1 MIIKKIKLENIR
13 SYINHEIEF
22 PEGSVLLS
30 GDIGSGKSSVLLAI
44 DFVLFGLRRGDL
56 NGSMLLRNGKN
67 SGYAE
72 LSFTVLNK
80 NVIIKRNLK
89 RVKNTIVQ
97 DTGYIIIDGKK
108 KEASALELKQIVLEL
123 LNYPQDL
130 LTKSKPL
137 VYHYTVYTPQ
147 EEMKQIL
154 YADNEVRLDTLRK
167 VFGIDKYKRIK
178 ENSKIFLTRLRELV
192 KGLDLETS
200 DVNDLELEKKDL
212 EKQIDNLKEESKK
225 LEQDKDVLDN
235 KISQVK
241 QDIKGIEEK
250 KEVLFEL
257 KAGLNSIDIR
267 LNNNIKEISRKNSEI
282 TEIKKVLE
290 SLEKYLE
297 KNKELEGM
305 DLKLLISEKQK
316 EINFMQDTLDKLSYK
331 FNELS
336 IKKKNSTKNIEN
348 IINLDICPSCK
359 QKVGKSHKDAIIS
372 LEENI
377 VKECN
382 DEIKNIDES
391 IKDASKNL
399 GKFQVE
405 IELLKDKVRQ
415 IEIIKLQIRS
425 HEDKK
430 SALSNLEHELKKLK
444 EEVGSLNL
452 EKINVN
458 KEIGKYE
465 NIEDSYNKFYNE
477 MMKIIEKQKDL
488 ALKKGGFNVLLEQ
501 FEIKLKDLIK
511 QLSRK
516 NVLITRKIKITS
528 LHSWINDDLISIVSN
543 IERSIMM
550 KVHHDFSTLFEKWFN
565 TLVGAE
571 NINVKLDDEFT
582 PVVEQDGFRIDFE
595 CLSGGEKTAAS
606 LAYRLSL
613 NQVINHVMGNLNTKD
628 LIILDEPTDGFS
640 EDQIDRMRNVLEEL
654 NLKQIII
661 VSHESKI
668 ESFVQNV
675 IKLNKRNHVTEI
687 VY

>member
-80 NVIIKRNLK
+80 NVTIKRNLK

-167 VFGIDKYKRIK
+167 VFGIDKYKRVK
-178 ENSKIFLTRLRELV
+178 ENSKIFLIKLRELV

-382 DEIKNIDES
+382 DEIKNIDEN

-465 NIEDSYNKFYNE
+465 NIEDSYNKFYSE

>member
-80 NVIIKRNLK
+80 NVTIKRNLK

-305 DLKLLISEKQK
+305 D
-316 EINFMQDTLDKLSYK
+316 
-331 FNELS
+331 
-336 IKKKNSTKNIEN
+336 
-348 IINLDICPSCK
+348 
-359 QKVGKSHKDAIIS
+359 
-372 LEENI
+372 
-377 VKECN
+377 
-382 DEIKNIDES
+382 
-391 IKDASKNL
+391 
-399 GKFQVE
+399 
-405 IELLKDKVRQ
+405 
-415 IEIIKLQIRS
+415 
-425 HEDKK
+425 
-430 SALSNLEHELKKLK
+430 
-444 EEVGSLNL
+444 
-452 EKINVN
+452 
-458 KEIGKYE
+458 
-465 NIEDSYNKFYNE
+465 
-477 MMKIIEKQKDL
+477 
-488 ALKKGGFNVLLEQ
+488 
-501 FEIKLKDLIK
+501 
-511 QLSRK
+511 
-516 NVLITRKIKITS
+516 
-528 LHSWINDDLISIVSN
+528 
-543 IERSIMM
+543 
-550 KVHHDFSTLFEKWFN
+550 
-565 TLVGAE
+565 
-571 NINVKLDDEFT
+571 
-582 PVVEQDGFRIDFE
+582 
-595 CLSGGEKTAAS
+595 
-606 LAYRLSL
+606 
-613 NQVINHVMGNLNTKD
+613 
-628 LIILDEPTDGFS
+628 
-640 EDQIDRMRNVLEEL
+640 
-654 NLKQIII
+654 
-661 VSHESKI
+661 
-668 ESFVQNV
+668 
-675 IKLNKRNHVTEI
+675 
-687 VY
+687 

>member
-1 MIIKKIKLENIR
+1 MI
-13 SYINHEIEF
+13 
-22 PEGSVLLS
+22 
-30 GDIGSGKSSVLLAI
+30 
-44 DFVLFGLRRGDL
+44 
-56 NGSMLLRNGKN
+56 
-67 SGYAE
+67 
-72 LSFTVLNK
+72 
-80 NVIIKRNLK
+80 
-89 RVKNTIVQ
+89 
-97 DTGYIIIDGKK
+97 
-108 KEASALELKQIVLEL
+108 
-123 LNYPQDL
+123 
-130 LTKSKPL
+130 
-137 VYHYTVYTPQ
+137 
-147 EEMKQIL
+147 
-154 YADNEVRLDTLRK
+154 
-167 VFGIDKYKRIK
+167 
-178 ENSKIFLTRLRELV
+178 
-192 KGLDLETS
+192 
-200 DVNDLELEKKDL
+200 
-212 EKQIDNLKEESKK
+212 
-225 LEQDKDVLDN
+225 
-235 KISQVK
+235 
-241 QDIKGIEEK
+241 
-250 KEVLFEL
+250 
-257 KAGLNSIDIR
+257 
-267 LNNNIKEISRKNSEI
+267 
-282 TEIKKVLE
+282 
-290 SLEKYLE
+290 
-297 KNKELEGM
+297 
-305 DLKLLISEKQK
+305 ISEKQK
-316 EINFMQDTLDKLSYK
+316 EINCMQDTIDKLRYK
-331 FNELS
+331 VEELS

-348 IINLDICPSCK
+348 IINLDMCPSCK

>member
-80 NVIIKRNLK
+80 NVTIKRNLK

-465 NIEDSYNKFYNE
+465 NIEDSYNKFYSE

>member
-1 MIIKKIKLENIR
+1 MIIKKIRLENIR

-72 LSFTVLNK
+72 LNFIVLDK
-80 NVIIKRNLK
+80 NVTIKRNLK

-97 DTGYIIIDGKK
+97 DTGHIIIDGKK

-167 VFGIDKYKRIK
+167 VFGIDKYKRVK
-178 ENSKIFLTRLRELV
+178 ENSKIFLIKLRELV
-192 KGLDLETS
+192 KGLDLETN
-200 DVNDLELEKKDL
+200 DVNDLELEKNDL
-212 EKQIDNLKEESKK
+212 EKQIYSLKDDSEK
-225 LEQDKDVLDN
+225 LEKDKDILDN

-241 QDIKGIEEK
+241 QDIKEIEEK

-257 KAGLNSIDIR
+257 KAGLNSIEFR

-316 EINFMQDTLDKLSYK
+316 EINFMQDTLNKLNYK
-331 FNELS
+331 FNELN
-336 IKKKNSTKNIEN
+336 IKKKNSLKNKEN
-348 IINLDICPSCK
+348 IVNLNICPSCK
-359 QKVGKSHKDAIIS
+359 QKVEKNHKDAIIA
-372 LEENI
+372 LEDNI
-377 VKECN
+377 FKECS
-382 DEIKNIDES
+382 DEIKNIDEN
-391 IKDASKNL
+391 IKDASKSL
-399 GKFQVE
+399 SKFQAE
-405 IELLKDKVRQ
+405 NELLKDKVRQ
-415 IEIIKLQIRS
+415 IEVIKLQIRS

-430 SALSNLEHELKKLK
+430 SALSNLEQELKKLK

-452 EKINVN
+452 EKININ
-458 KEIGKYE
+458 KDIGKYE
-465 NIEDSYNKFYNE
+465 NIEDSYNKLYNE

-488 ALKKGGFNVLLEQ
+488 ALKKGGVNVLIEQ
-501 FEIKLKDLIK
+501 IGIKLKDLTNK
-511 QLSRK
+511 LSRK
-516 NVLITRKIKITS
+516 NVLIIRKIKITS

-550 KVHHDFSTLFEKWFN
+550 KVHHDFSTLFEKLFN

-571 NINVKLDDEFT
+571 NISVKLDDEFT

>member
-67 SGYAE
+67 SGYVE

-167 VFGIDKYKRIK
+167 VFGIDKYKRVK

-382 DEIKNIDES
+382 DEIKNIDEN

-465 NIEDSYNKFYNE
+465 NIEDSYNKFYSE

>member
-80 NVIIKRNLK
+80 NVTIKRNLK

-316 EINFMQDTLDKLSYK
+316 EINFMQDILDKLNYK
-331 FNELS
+331 FNELN
-336 IKKKNSTKNIEN
+336 IKKKNSLKNIEN

>member
-1 MIIKKIKLENIR
+1 MIIKKIRLENIR

-30 GDIGSGKSSVLLAI
+30 GYIGSGKSSVLLAI

-80 NVIIKRNLK
+80 NVTIKRNLK

-316 EINFMQDTLDKLSYK
+316 EINFMQDILDKLNYK
-331 FNELS
+331 FNELN
-336 IKKKNSTKNIEN
+336 IKKKNSLKNKEN
-348 IINLDICPSCK
+348 IVNLNICPSCK
-359 QKVGKSHKDAIIS
+359 QKVEKNHKDAIIA
-372 LEENI
+372 LEDNI
-377 VKECN
+377 FKECS
-382 DEIKNIDES
+382 DEIKNIDEN
-391 IKDASKNL
+391 IKDASKSL
-399 GKFQVE
+399 SKFQAE
-405 IELLKDKVRQ
+405 NELLKDKVRQ
-415 IEIIKLQIRS
+415 IEVIKLQIRS

-430 SALSNLEHELKKLK
+430 SALSNLEQELKKLK

-452 EKINVN
+452 EKININ
-458 KEIGKYE
+458 KDIGKYE
-465 NIEDSYNKFYNE
+465 NIEDSYNKLYNE

-488 ALKKGGFNVLLEQ
+488 ALKKGGVNVLIEQ
-501 FEIKLKDLIK
+501 IGIKLKDLTNK
-511 QLSRK
+511 LSRK
-516 NVLITRKIKITS
+516 NVLIIRKIKITS

-571 NINVKLDDEFT
+571 NISVKLDDEFT

>member
-80 NVIIKRNLK
+80 NVTIKRNLK

-382 DEIKNIDES
+382 DEIKNIDEN

-465 NIEDSYNKFYNE
+465 NIEDSYNKFYSE

>member
-1 MIIKKIKLENIR
+1 MIIKKIRLENIR

-80 NVIIKRNLK
+80 NVTIKRNLK

-316 EINFMQDTLDKLSYK
+316 EINFMQDTLNKLNYK
-331 FNELS
+331 FNELN
-336 IKKKNSTKNIEN
+336 IKKKNSLKNKEN
-348 IINLDICPSCK
+348 IVNLNICPSCK
-359 QKVGKSHKDAIIS
+359 QKVEKNHKDAIIA
-372 LEENI
+372 LEDNI
-377 VKECN
+377 FKECS
-382 DEIKNIDES
+382 DEIKNIDEN

-415 IEIIKLQIRS
+415 IEIVKLQIRS
-425 HEDKK
+425 YEDKK
-430 SALSNLEHELKKLK
+430 SALSNLEQELKKLK

-452 EKINVN
+452 EKININ

-465 NIEDSYNKFYNE
+465 NIEDSYNKFYSE